1 MNPIEKRTGISFNRA
16 RELAQN
22 REKWRKLAHN
32 VQLIFNMQPENDK
45 DRISIMCW
53 VKINPLLIVQ
63 ILSTN
68 HDQSIRETFAY
79 FVWLTLERPHVFV
92 TNKNVNLSFDRLNN
106 KFYFE
111 VSFCSLKNYL

>member
-45 DRISIMCW
+45 DRISIMC
-53 VKINPLLIVQ
+53 
-63 ILSTN
+63 
-68 HDQSIRETFAY
+68 
-79 FVWLTLERPHVFV
+79 
-92 TNKNVNLSFDRLNN
+92 
-106 KFYFE
+106 
-111 VSFCSLKNYL
+111 